1 MSHKSVASGLS
12 TSAPMHAF
20 NPLNEDDIGLAYI
33 FQDPGIIGGMH
44 GGTTTASKNELEI
57 KYIISTVERRLIL

>member
-1 MSHKSVASGLS
+1 
-12 TSAPMHAF
+12 MHAF

-57 KYIISTVERRLIL
+57 KYIISGKKIDIIGNICYYYNC

>member
-44 GGTTTASKNELEI
+44 GGTTTASKN
-57 KYIISTVERRLIL
+57 